1 MPEKDINVSALEGYS
16 ETLSRILEQTAA
28 NMNATSKCV
37 GAGHYSDQYSNWSNR
52 YRGTPE
58 GYSCDQSQMGRY
70 KKEKAALRFYAAA
83 EMTFVRPKAKERL
96 YKVHP

>member
-58 GYSCDQSQMGRY
+58 GYSCDQSQWGVT
-70 KKEKAALRFYAAA
+70 KKRKPLSAF
-83 EMTFVRPKAKERL
+83 MPQPK
-96 YKVHP
+96 